1 MLGFAGVVGR
11 AGFAGVRGLLGFDLG
26 LPTGVRYLALTQR
39 GRPCQITSAIPFA
52 LRPVTLKMVPEGA
65 SPSVPKW
72 LVNDVRIMRAVVPRA
87 CPTTGRTTGL
97 AGFGFAGVVGCA
109 GFAGVLGLAGVVA
122 LAGVLGLTGLVEVV
136 GFAGFAGVLGL
147 AGLVVLAG
155 ALGRADVVGATGVLG
170 FAGLVEVV
178 GFADFAG
185 VAGFTGLADVRG
197 LACLVDFPG
206 VLGLV
211 ALPGLTGALCLA
223 GRWALTGVRY
233 LALTQRGR
241 PCQITSARPLAV
253 RPVTSK
259 MVPMGASPSEPKWLV

>member
-1 MLGFAGVVGR
+1 MLGF
-11 AGFAGVRGLLGFDLG
+11 GLE

-39 GRPCQITSAIPFA
+39 GRPRQITSAIPLA
-52 LRPVTLKMVPEGA
+52 LRPVTSKMVPEGA

-97 AGFGFAGVVGCA
+97 AGVLGFAGFVGCV
-109 GFAGVLGLAGVVA
+109 GFVGVLGLAGVVA
-122 LAGVLGLTGLVEVV
+122 LAGVLGLTGLVGVV
-136 GFAGFAGVLGL
+136 GFAGFAGVLG
-147 AGLVVLAG
+147 
-155 ALGRADVVGATGVLG
+155 
-170 FAGLVEVV
+170 FAGL
-178 GFADFAG
+178 AG
-185 VAGFTGLADVRG
+185 VRG
-197 LACLVDFPG
+197 LVCLLGLVDFPG
-206 VLGLV
+206 ALGLV
-211 ALPGLTGALCLA
+211 ALPGLIGALCLA
-223 GRWALTGVRY
+223 GRWALTDVRY

>member
-1 MLGFAGVVGR
+1 MTLGVAGFGFAGVVGR
-11 AGFAGVRGLLGFDLG
+11 AGFAGVRGLLGFGLG

-39 GRPCQITSAIPFA
+39 GRPRQITSAIPLA

-97 AGFGFAGVVGCA
+97 AGVLGLVGVAGCA
-109 GFAGVLGLAGVVA
+109 GFVGVLCFA
-122 LAGVLGLTGLVEVV
+122 GLVGV
-136 GFAGFAGVLGL
+136 GFA
-147 AGLVVLAG
+147 
-155 ALGRADVVGATGVLG
+155 GVLG
-170 FAGLVEVV
+170 FAGL
-178 GFADFAG
+178 AG
-185 VAGFTGLADVRG
+185 VRG
-197 LACLVDFPG
+197 LACLFGFVDFPG

-211 ALPGLTGALCLA
+211 VLPGLAGELCLA
-223 GRWALTGVRY
+223 GRWALTDVRY

>member
-52 LRPVTLKMVPEGA
+52 LRPVTSKMVPEGA

-97 AGFGFAGVVGCA
+97 AGVLGFTGFVGCVGLAGVAGFAGLVALAGVLGFAGFVGCV
-109 GFAGVLGLAGVVA
+109 GFVGVLGLAGVVA
-122 LAGVLGLTGLVEVV
+122 LAGVLGL
-136 GFAGFAGVLGL
+136 AG
-147 AGLVVLAG
+147 
-155 ALGRADVVGATGVLG
+155 VVGATGVLG
-170 FAGLVEVV
+170 FAGL
-178 GFADFAG
+178 AG
-185 VAGFTGLADVRG
+185 VRG
-197 LACLVDFPG
+197 LACLLVLVDFPG

-211 ALPGLTGALCLA
+211 ALPGLIGALCLA
-223 GRWALTGVRY
+223 GRWALTDVRY

>member
-1 MLGFAGVVGR
+1 MLGF
-11 AGFAGVRGLLGFDLG
+11 GLE

-39 GRPCQITSAIPFA
+39 GRPCQITSAIPLA
-52 LRPVTLKMVPEGA
+52 LRPVTSKMVPEGA

-97 AGFGFAGVVGCA
+97 AG
-109 GFAGVLGLAGVVA
+109 VLGLAGVAGCAGFV
-122 LAGVLGLTGLVEVV
+122 GVLCFAGLVGV
-136 GFAGFAGVLGL
+136 GFTGVLGL
-147 AGLVVLAG
+147 AGLAG
-155 ALGRADVVGATGVLG
+155 
-170 FAGLVEVV
+170 
-178 GFADFAG
+178 
-185 VAGFTGLADVRG
+185 VRG
-197 LACLVDFPG
+197 LACLFGFVDFPG

-211 ALPGLTGALCLA
+211 VLPGLAGELCLA
-223 GRWALTGVRY
+223 GRWALTDVRY

>member
-1 MLGFAGVVGR
+1 MAGFGFAGVVGR
-11 AGFAGVRGLLGFDLG
+11 AGFAGVRGLLGFGLG

-39 GRPCQITSAIPFA
+39 GRPRQITSAIPLA

-97 AGFGFAGVVGCA
+97 AGVLGLVGVAGCA
-109 GFAGVLGLAGVVA
+109 GFVGVLCFA
-122 LAGVLGLTGLVEVV
+122 GLVGV
-136 GFAGFAGVLGL
+136 GFA
-147 AGLVVLAG
+147 
-155 ALGRADVVGATGVLG
+155 GVLG
-170 FAGLVEVV
+170 FAGL
-178 GFADFAG
+178 AG
-185 VAGFTGLADVRG
+185 VRG
-197 LACLVDFPG
+197 LACLFGFVDFPG

-211 ALPGLTGALCLA
+211 VLPGLIGELCLA
-223 GRWALTGVRY
+223 GRWALTDVRY

>member
-1 MLGFAGVVGR
+1 MTLGVAGVLGFGFAGVVGR
-11 AGFAGVRGLLGFDLG
+11 AGFAGVRGLLGFGLG

-39 GRPCQITSAIPFA
+39 GRPCQITSAIPLA
-52 LRPVTLKMVPEGA
+52 LRPVTSKMVPEGA

-97 AGFGFAGVVGCA
+97 AG
-109 GFAGVLGLAGVVA
+109 VLGLAGVAGCAGFV
-122 LAGVLGLTGLVEVV
+122 GVLCFAGLVGV
-136 GFAGFAGVLGL
+136 GFTGVLGL
-147 AGLVVLAG
+147 AGLAG
-155 ALGRADVVGATGVLG
+155 
-170 FAGLVEVV
+170 
-178 GFADFAG
+178 
-185 VAGFTGLADVRG
+185 VRG
-197 LACLVDFPG
+197 LACLFGFVDFPG

-211 ALPGLTGALCLA
+211 VLPGLAGELCLA
-223 GRWALTGVRY
+223 GRWALTDVRY

>member
-1 MLGFAGVVGR
+1 MTLGVAGVLGFGFAGVVGR
-11 AGFAGVRGLLGFDLG
+11 AGFAGVRGLLGFGLG

-39 GRPCQITSAIPFA
+39 GRPCQITSAIPLA
-52 LRPVTLKMVPEGA
+52 LRPVTSKMVPEGA

-97 AGFGFAGVVGCA
+97 AG
-109 GFAGVLGLAGVVA
+109 
-122 LAGVLGLTGLVEVV
+122 
-136 GFAGFAGVLGL
+136 
-147 AGLVVLAG
+147 
-155 ALGRADVVGATGVLG
+155 VLG
-170 FAGLVEVV
+170 FAGL
-178 GFADFAG
+178 AG
-185 VAGFTGLADVRG
+185 VRG
-197 LACLVDFPG
+197 LACLLVLVDFPG

-211 ALPGLTGALCLA
+211 ALPGLIGALCLA
-223 GRWALTGVRY
+223 GRWALTDVRY

-259 MVPMGASPSEPKWLV
+259 MVPMGASPSEPK

>member
-1 MLGFAGVVGR
+1 MTLGVAGVLGFGFAGVVGR
-11 AGFAGVRGLLGFDLG
+11 AGFAGVRGLLGFGLG

-72 LVNDVRIMRAVVPRA
+72 LVNDVRIMRAVVLRA

-97 AGFGFAGVVGCA
+97 AGVLGFAGFVGCV
-109 GFAGVLGLAGVVA
+109 GLVGVLGLAGVVA
-122 LAGVLGLTGLVEVV
+122 LAGVLGLAGVVGATGVLGLMGLVGVV
-136 GFAGFAGVLGL
+136 GFAGFAGVLG
-147 AGLVVLAG
+147 
-155 ALGRADVVGATGVLG
+155 
-170 FAGLVEVV
+170 FAGL
-178 GFADFAG
+178 AG
-185 VAGFTGLADVRG
+185 VRG
-197 LACLVDFPG
+197 LACLLVLVDFPG

-211 ALPGLTGALCLA
+211 ALPGLIGALCLA
-223 GRWALTGVRY
+223 GRWALTDVRY